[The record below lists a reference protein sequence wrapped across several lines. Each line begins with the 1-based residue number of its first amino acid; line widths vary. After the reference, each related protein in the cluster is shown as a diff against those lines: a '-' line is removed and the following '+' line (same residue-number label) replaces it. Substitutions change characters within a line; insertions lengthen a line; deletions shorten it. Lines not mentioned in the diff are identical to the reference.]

1 MNRSTMMMNR
11 NSVERWLPRSEM
23 SVTRIYFKPNFAWDF
38 AYQLP
43 VNRCCYLSS
52 DFTEYDIKAPWLVSA
67 CHIHPIIVSPL
78 YILLQRNPSTSHSLN
93 SPIPPSFRAKFV
105 SHRFWSTFLTLHQI
119 YRSDNSLIIII
130 IIISSLR
137 GLKRKKIQDWL
148 LGFYDQVDEQ
158 SYCLFL
164 IFFLQLSVHWDEYK
178 KI

>member
-93 SPIPPSFRAKFV
+93 SPIPPLHFEQNSFRIG
-105 SHRFWSTFLTLHQI
+105 SGQRFWLCTRFIVLTI
-119 YRSDNSLIIII
+119 
-130 IIISSLR
+130 
-137 GLKRKKIQDWL
+137 L
-148 LGFYDQVDEQ
+148 LLLLLL
-158 SYCLFL
+158 LFR
-164 IFFLQLSVHWDEYK
+164 V
-178 KI
+178 